1 MVSRHPSSADR
12 RSVLAGFGTCHL
24 TVHWCENEN
33 VRMLYSQV
41 LKNGVVLCQLMN
53 KISPG
58 SVKKFKTSGPAFL
71 LMENISAFQVSENG
85 WLATSE
91 RTRMDLER
99 HTLSRLSSACRKR

>member
-1 MVSRHPSSADR
+1 MS
-12 RSVLAGFGTCHL
+12 
-24 TVHWCENEN
+24 
-33 VRMLYSQV
+33 YSQV

-85 WLATSE
+85 WLLAT
-91 RTRMDLER
+91 
-99 HTLSRLSSACRKR
+99 